1 METRKLLLSSEQI
14 QQRVAELGQQLTREY
29 AGKKLVLMGVL
40 NGAFMFLA
48 DLAKHIEL
56 DLEVDFIRVASYGNE
71 TSTSGTIRLTK
82 EPELELVAKDILL
95 VEDIIDTG
103 TTMAWL
109 ERYFQDRAVRS
120 VKVCA
125 LIDKKER
132 RQTRVQVDYAA
143 FHIDRGFLIG
153 YGLDYAQLY
162 RNLPAIYTLS
172 P

>member
-1 METRKLLLSSEQI
+1 METRKLLLSSKQI
-14 QQRVAELGQQLTREY
+14 QQRIAELGQELTREY

-82 EPELELVAKDILL
+82 EPELELVGKDILL

-109 ERYFQDRAVRS
+109 ERYFQDHAVRS

-132 RQTRVQVDYAA
+132 RRTRVQVDYAA
-143 FHIDRGFLIG
+143 FHIDHGFLIG

>member
-14 QQRVAELGQQLTREY
+14 QQRVAELGQELTREY

-82 EPELELVAKDILL
+82 EPELELVGKDILL

-109 ERYFQDRAVRS
+109 ERYFQDHAVRS

>member
-1 METRKLLLSSEQI
+1 METRQLLLSSEQI
-14 QQRVAELGQQLTREY
+14 QQRVAELGQELTREY

-82 EPELELVAKDILL
+82 EPELELVGKDILL

-109 ERYFQDRAVRS
+109 ERYFQDHAVRS

>member
-14 QQRVAELGQQLTREY
+14 QQRVAELGQELTREY

-82 EPELELVAKDILL
+82 EPELELVDKDILL

-109 ERYFQDRAVRS
+109 ERYFQDHAVRS

>member
-71 TSTSGTIRLTK
+71 TSTSGIIRLTK
-82 EPELELVAKDILL
+82 EPELELVGKDILL

>member
-82 EPELELVAKDILL
+82 EPELELVGKDILL

-109 ERYFQDRAVRS
+109 ERYFQDHAVRS